1 MDGLTGLLVPTD
13 HGYKEKLRLAGPA
26 TQLPPSRYL
35 WVAYQ
40 KEPPYLPVA
49 VADSAKELAQMVGTT
64 RGCVQSTWNRYQHGK
79 LRHSRFHRVR
89 V

>member
-1 MDGLTGLLVPTD
+1 MSGLTGLLVPTD

-49 VADSAKELAQMVGTT
+49 VADSAQEL
-64 RGCVQSTWNRYQHGK
+64 NRYQHGK